1 MNNEDKEV
9 SYITEIWTNE
19 DMDTFQAIQYRP
31 YTKHIPEVNEKLNK
45 LLRRTSYNKFGEVIA
60 EE

>member
-31 YTKHIPEVNEKLNK
+31 CTRHIPEVNEKLNK